1 MYTTK
6 AGYFGT
12 SPKARSK
19 AHATIGKTSA
29 CLIWFCTAFLI
40 IFAGVAYRVLA
51 SKLAYVIGS
60 PVELP
65 IPLSDFPMK
74 VGNWVGE
81 PLLIPSTTIDYM
93 RGHFAD
99 DFLSRRYTNIVNDAW
114 VDVYVVYSSSQPGGI
129 LGHQPL
135 ICYPAHGWICNS
147 TEQSQFR
154 LLTGQ
159 QIPCLIHRFHR
170 SSPWHDQTIVLNLYI
185 VNGQITTN
193 DNLFSGPLGR
203 RPNIA
208 GDPARYVAQVQISSV
223 LESSI
228 REAAKD
234 ITNAI
239 FDFLPDKDGLVKATQ
254 YSNVQGGALR

>member
-12 SPKARSK
+12 SPKARSRV
-19 AHATIGKTSA
+19 HATIGKTSA
-29 CLIWFCTAFLI
+29 YLIWFCTAFLI

-51 SKLAYVIGS
+51 SKLAYVISS

-65 IPLSDFPMK
+65 IPLSDFPTK

-99 DFLSRRYTNIVNDAW
+99 DFFSRRYTNIVKDAW
-114 VDVYVVYSSSQPGGI
+114 VDMYVVYCSSQPGGM

-135 ICYPAHGWICNS
+135 VCYPAHGWIRDS

-154 LLTGQ
+154 LLSGR

-170 SSPWHDQTIVLNLYI
+170 PSPWHDQTIVLNFYI
-185 VNGQITTN
+185 VNGQITTD

-208 GDPARYVAQVQISSV
+208 GDPARYVAQVQISST

-228 REAAKD
+228 RAAARD
-234 ITNAI
+234 MTDSILE
-239 FDFLPDKDGLVKATQ
+239 FFPDSDGKVKATE
-254 YSNVQGGALR
+254 SIDSENAVIR